1 MNDRKE
7 RENVREIKEGS
18 QKERSR
24 KVRRNKGRECS
35 DPG

>member
-7 RENVREIKEGS
+7 GEKVREIKEGS
-18 QKERSR
+18 QKERSL
-24 KVRRNKGRECS
+24 KERRNNGRECS